1 MLQEWLYLAIFLAIS
16 LFIPAA
22 AIGAAALLSPKKP
35 SGLKN
40 SIYECGIETVGPT
53 RIQFKAQY
61 YLYAILF
68 LVFDVETVFLFP
80 FAVAYNQLQLFAVV
94 EVILFV
100 LILAGGLAYA
110 WRRGALE
117 WS

>member
-1 MLQEWLYLAIFLAIS
+1 MLHEWLYLAIFLAIS
-16 LFIPAA
+16 LTIPAA

-35 SGLKN
+35 SPLKN
-40 SIYECGIETVGPT
+40 SIYECGIETVGPA

-68 LVFDVETVFLFP
+68 LIFDVETVFLFP
-80 FAVAYNQLQLFAVV
+80 FAVAYNKVLLFAVI
-94 EVILFV
+94 EVVIFV

>member
-1 MLQEWLYLAIFLAIS
+1 MLHEWLYLAIFLVIS
-16 LFIPAA
+16 LLIPAA

-35 SGLKN
+35 SKLKN
-40 SIYECGIETVGPT
+40 SIYECGMETVGPA

-61 YLYAILF
+61 YLFAILF
-68 LVFDVETVFLFP
+68 LIFDVETVFLFP
-80 FAVAYNQLQLFAVV
+80 FAVAYNRVLIFAVL
-94 EVILFV
+94 EVIMFV
-100 LILAGGLAYA
+100 VILAGGLAYA

>member
-35 SGLKN
+35 STLKN
-40 SIYECGIETVGPT
+40 SIYECGIETVGPA

-68 LVFDVETVFLFP
+68 LIFDVETVLLFP
-80 FAVAYNQLQLFAVV
+80 FAVAYNQLLFFAVI

>member
-35 SGLKN
+35 SALKN

-80 FAVAYNQLQLFAVV
+80 FAVAYNQVLLFAVV

>member
-1 MLQEWLYLAIFLAIS
+1 MLQEWFYLAIFLVIA
-16 LFIPAA
+16 LLIPAV

-35 SGLKN
+35 SPLKN
-40 SIYECGIETVGPT
+40 SIYECGIETVGPA

-68 LVFDVETVFLFP
+68 LIFDVETVFLFP
-80 FAVAYNQLQLFAVV
+80 FAVAYNQVQLFAVI
-94 EVILFV
+94 EVIVFV
-100 LILAGGLAYA
+100 IILAGGLAYA